1 MEMTPLKS
9 TFSATSAVFLRI
21 AAISTAALAFVGL
34 YTFYRNNLWHPKVVI
49 NSVDYANGVANLT
62 INGKEVILRGDST
75 FLIDYDW
82 GIKFGYTYVLAWLVR
97 KHIGRRQLMRAVY
110 DIPEILEIHKLWQNS
125 EINITIKTKT
135 GSLITINRK
144 NNINQ

>member
-1 MEMTPLKS
+1 MMSDIQIQSYVPPPP
-9 TFSATSAVFLRI
+9 TFSLTDRTPTERTFLEYMYVQI
-21 AAISTAALAFVGL
+21 YSPPQHDGDITQ
-34 YTFYRNNLWHPKVVI
+34 NLWNP
-49 NSVDYANGVANLT
+49 SQPTLFS
-62 INGKEVILRGDST
+62 RS
-75 FLIDYDW
+75 LIQSLS
-82 GIKFGYTYVLAWLVR
+82 IKFGYTYVLAWLVR